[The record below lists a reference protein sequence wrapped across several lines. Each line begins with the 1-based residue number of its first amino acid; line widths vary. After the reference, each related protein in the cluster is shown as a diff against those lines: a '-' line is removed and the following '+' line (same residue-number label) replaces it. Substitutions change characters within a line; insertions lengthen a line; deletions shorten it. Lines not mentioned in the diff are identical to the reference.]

1 MTALAALL
9 TNPNSSLA
17 DLDLWGCSLDDD
29 GANTLASAV
38 GSSGTLRKLNLSGNC
53 NITITGWRALF
64 TQLQSPQSSMAS
76 LGLYDNSIDDEAA
89 NLLAYSLANGSINLE
104 VLNLSENH
112 DITTVG
118 WRSVFSALQSPRCML
133 QKLFLHYNEINDEAV
148 TYLGNVLAN
157 NCTLRRLGLG
167 DLEGNRV
174 TSSGWRAFAAILQNP
189 NSALEELDL
198 ARNQINNDVLD
209 SFANSLMHNNK
220 LKELFIDDR
229 SVTSTGWDA
238 LSNVLCNKSSIN
250 ATFNSNHT
258 LGRVFDPDEYGV
270 DESNLPSDLR
280 ALLQL
285 NRENTKA
292 EAARR
297 KVISVHFSG
306 DFNVQPFIDM
316 DLKVLP
322 HALAWM
328 ARNEHGS
335 SLTYKF
341 VRNTTFFLNVSNVGG
356 GGTEPA
362 TNEPESKRQK
372 L

>member
-1 MTALAALL
+1 M
-9 TNPNSSLA
+9 
-17 DLDLWGCSLDDD
+17 
-29 GANTLASAV
+29 
-38 GSSGTLRKLNLSGNC
+38 
-53 NITITGWRALF
+53 
-64 TQLQSPQSSMAS
+64 
-76 LGLYDNSIDDEAA
+76 DNSAA
-89 NLLAYSLANGSINLE
+89 NLLTTVLANHAHLK
-104 VLNLSENH
+104 VLDLGQISG
-112 DITTVG
+112 ITTEG
-118 WRSVFSALQSPRCML
+118 WWSVFSALESPRCSM
-133 QKLFLHYNEINDEAV
+133 QELFLHYNEFNDEAL
-148 TYLGNVLAN
+148 TYLGNALAN
-157 NCTLRRLGLG
+157 NCILRRLSLKN
-167 DLEGNRV
+167 LEGNRV
-174 TSSGWRAFAAILQNP
+174 TSSGWRAFAAVLQYP

-198 ARNQINNDVLD
+198 GGNSINDDVLA
-209 SFANSLMHNNK
+209 SFANSLTHNNK
-220 LKELFIDDR
+220 LKDLFLESYQDEEDEEDIATITNWEL
-229 SVTSTGWDA
+229 

-250 ATFNSNHT
+250 ATWKSNHT
-258 LGRVFDPDEYGV
+258 LGRVLDPDEDPGI
-270 DESNLPSDLR
+270 DESNLPDLR
-280 ALLQL
+280 TLLQL